1 MCPHH
6 WPRTGF
12 SDLGLARLPH
22 GGRRKARSNGPK
34 CYLRKGNWW
43 KSGGSFL
50 FLLLFIV
57 QIFSIFKIFTINFYW
72 RSKVPLQCHVKFLL
86 YSKVSYPLFWIPSHL
101 GHQEHQVEFLV
112 LYSRLS
118 LVAYFIRST
127 KVSLL
132 LMHFRIA

>member
-1 MCPHH
+1 MEKGKKQ
-6 WPRTGF
+6 WPQM
-12 SDLGLARLPH
+12 LPEE
-22 GGRRKARSNGPK
+22 RELVEER
-34 CYLRKGNWW
+34 W
-43 KSGGSFL
+43 KLSL
-50 FLLLFIV
+50 LLLLLFIV